1 MSYDLPTK
9 AAFFS
14 DELRAVLDFFGVRL
28 DVAYAGNRFFEVT
41 LQFRLGNE
49 RIGIVM
55 LSHISSY
62 GDDRFPRGAAKGVN
76 RSRVIPL
83 PYTAN
88 HGSDVNTPKRRRTTV
103 ASLLGEAEYF
113 VCKQCFK
120 SFNRRSNMTRHMD
133 RIHCE
138 RVVFNCPYCPAVYK
152 HAFHFAD
159 HLRSHEDD
167 PQFACES
174 CEKKFTSRNQLR
186 AHKRRNCLE
195 PPPKKHPCVS
205 RRRAKYDPQPD
216 ACSSDAGWKMDSVQ
230 QFSRSDFNNTFAHVL
245 SSGNNSLMGMS
256 LTGAL
261 PLETFPSISNGCPV
275 ECLTTLTAY
284 KDNKLNTVV
293 MLRPADVNVFTGYT
307 SMNVDSLV
315 CATSAGNCGAIVP
328 LFLHYSGINQ
338 DYYIGWQPEA
348 QSPYSVQYSGNPL
361 CYLWL
366 NSSYVT
372 ALNTTI
378 SSIILNSTAN
388 FNASVSTT
396 PNPSSQNLTTTGF
409 SPTTTSQPITVN
421 TTTTLLNGEKK
432 KRSTSNF
439 WPLVLA
445 GVVGLGVLVITIL
458 ALSTLS
464 IIRSGRRA
472 IRPQK
477 TSNSPPPPYPYTQ
490 DTSSDLPPAPV
501 SSMPAPQ
508 PLSVNA
514 AADLPL
520 APSGYT

>member
-1 MSYDLPTK
+1 MHGD
-9 AAFFS
+9 
-14 DELRAVLDFFGVRL
+14 VLS
-28 DVAYAGNRFFEVT
+28 
-41 LQFRLGNE
+41 
-49 RIGIVM
+49 
-55 LSHISSY
+55 LSHV
-62 GDDRFPRGAAKGVN
+62 FF
-76 RSRVIPL
+76 VIH
-83 PYTAN
+83 A
-88 HGSDVNTPKRRRTTV
+88 
-103 ASLLGEAEYF
+103 
-113 VCKQCFK
+113 C
-120 SFNRRSNMTRHMD
+120 TRLF
-133 RIHCE
+133 CE
-138 RVVFNCPYCPAVYK
+138 
-152 HAFHFAD
+152 
-159 HLRSHEDD
+159 
-167 PQFACES
+167 
-174 CEKKFTSRNQLR
+174 
-186 AHKRRNCLE
+186 
-195 PPPKKHPCVS
+195 PCIVTQ
-205 RRRAKYDPQPD
+205 R
-216 ACSSDAGWKMDSVQ
+216 DAGWKMDSVQ

-378 SSIILNSTAN
+378 SSIILNSTTAN

-409 SPTTTSQPITVN
+409 SPATTSQPITVN
-421 TTTTLLNGEKK
+421 TTTTLLNGSTTTSSNSTIGTTSAYVTTTSPFVASNDTIPSTPTYDHHGEKK